1 MVVNLSALIKFGHLH
16 HVNKLVI
23 GIPFSSST
31 WSSFFQAMRRELD
44 VTTIILPDWN
54 APESMLAE
62 APDLVRQQTLDWR
75 RLYIFFNK
83 EFP

>member
-1 MVVNLSALIKFGHLH
+1 M
-16 HVNKLVI
+16 
-23 GIPFSSST
+23 
-31 WSSFFQAMRRELD
+31 QAMRRELD